1 MACPGRETIC
11 MTRVLLIEDNRDL
24 AATLWDY
31 LESHGFVVDHASD
44 GVRGLHLA
52 LTGEHDLLVLDL
64 GLPKLD
70 GLEVCRQ
77 LRAAGRHVPVLML
90 TGRDTLADKLLG
102 FGEGAD
108 DYLVKPFELKE
119 MLARLRAVTRRSQAS
134 PEMVLRVSD
143 LEYDPACYRVRR
155 AGATIPVTRA
165 GMRLLELL
173 MRRSPRVVSHA
184 DMELALWGE
193 PLGNPNA
200 MRSHLHTLRSAI
212 DKPFAK
218 HLLHSVQGI
227 GYRLADDDAEVPRQ

>member
-1 MACPGRETIC
+1 MTC

-31 LESHGFVVDHASD
+31 LESHGFTVDHASD
-44 GVRGLHLA
+44 GLRGLHRA
-52 LTGEHDLLVLDL
+52 LTEDHDLVVLDI
-64 GLPKLD
+64 GLPKID

-77 LRAAGRHVPVLML
+77 LRAAGRQLPVLML
-90 TGRDTLADKLLG
+90 TGRDTLADKLHG

-119 MLARLRAVTRRSQAS
+119 LLARLHAMLRRSQAGADI
-134 PEMVLRVSD
+134 VLRVAD
-143 LEYDPACYRVRR
+143 LEFEPACYRVRR
-155 AGATIPVTRA
+155 AGATVPVARA

-173 MRRSPRVVSHA
+173 MRRSPTVVSHA

-193 PLGNPNA
+193 RLGNPNA
-200 MRSHLHTLRSAI
+200 MRSHLHALRSAI

-227 GYRLADDDAEVPRQ
+227 GYRLSDDDADESRR

>member
-1 MACPGRETIC
+1 

-31 LESHGFVVDHASD
+31 LESHGFTVDHASD
-44 GVRGLHLA
+44 GMHGLHQA
-52 LTGEHDLLVLDL
+52 LTGDPDLVVLDL

-77 LRAAGRHVPVLML
+77 LRAAGRQLPVLML
-90 TGRDTLADKLLG
+90 TGRDTLADKLNG

-108 DYLVKPFELKE
+108 DYLVKPFDLKE
-119 MLARLRAVTRRSQAS
+119 LLARLRAMTRRSQAS
-134 PEMVLRVSD
+134 PDIVLRVAD
-143 LEYDPACYRVRR
+143 LEFDPACYRVRR
-155 AGATIPVTRA
+155 AGSTIPVTRA

-173 MRRSPRVVSHA
+173 MRRSPRVASHA

-193 PLGNPNA
+193 RLGNPNA
-200 MRSHLHTLRSAI
+200 MRSHLHALRSAI

-227 GYRLADDDAEVPRQ
+227 GYRLADDDADAPGR

>member
-1 MACPGRETIC
+1 

-31 LESHGFVVDHASD
+31 LELHGFTVDHASD
-44 GVRGLHLA
+44 GIRGLHLA
-52 LTGEHDLLVLDL
+52 LAEDHDLLVLDL
-64 GLPKLD
+64 GLPRLD

-77 LRAAGRHVPVLML
+77 LRAAGRQLPVLML
-90 TGRDTLADKLLG
+90 TGRDTLADKLEG

-119 MLARLRAVTRRSQAS
+119 LLARLRAMTRRSLAA
-134 PEMVLRVSD
+134 PGIVLRVAD

-173 MRRSPRVVSHA
+173 MRRSPTVVSHA

-193 PLGNPNA
+193 RLGNPNA
-200 MRSHLHTLRSAI
+200 MRTHLHALRSAI
-212 DKPFAK
+212 DKPFAR

-227 GYRLADDDAEVPRQ
+227 GYRLADDDADESNR

>member
-1 MACPGRETIC
+1 MTC

-31 LESHGFVVDHASD
+31 LESHGFTVDHAPD
-44 GVRGLHLA
+44 GMRGLRLA
-52 LTGEHDLLVLDL
+52 LEEDHDLVVLDL

-77 LRAAGRHVPVLML
+77 LRAAGRQLPVLML
-90 TGRDTLADKLLG
+90 TGRDTLADKLHG

-119 MLARLRAVTRRSQAS
+119 LLARLRAMTRRSQAS
-134 PEMVLRVSD
+134 PDIVLRVAD
-143 LEYDPACYRVRR
+143 LEFDPACYRVRR
-155 AGATIPVTRA
+155 ADTTIPVTRA

-173 MRRSPRVVSHA
+173 MRRSPRVVSHG

-193 PLGNPNA
+193 RLGNPNA
-200 MRSHLHTLRSAI
+200 MRSHLHALRSAI
-212 DKPFAK
+212 DRPFTK
-218 HLLHSVQGI
+218 HLLHSIQGI
-227 GYRLADDDAEVPRQ
+227 GYRLADDDADEADR

>member
-1 MACPGRETIC
+1 

-44 GVRGLHLA
+44 GMRGLHRA
-52 LTGEHDLLVLDL
+52 LTEDHDLMVLDV

-77 LRAAGRHVPVLML
+77 LRAAGRQLPVLML
-90 TGRDTLADKLLG
+90 TGRDTLTDKLHG

-119 MLARLRAVTRRSQAS
+119 LLARLQAMMRRSQGGAGV
-134 PEMVLRVSD
+134 VLRVAD
-143 LEYDPACYRVRR
+143 LEFEPACYRVRR
-155 AGATIPVTRA
+155 AGVTIPVARA

-173 MRRSPRVVSHA
+173 MRRSPTVVSHA

-193 PLGNPNA
+193 RLGNPNA
-200 MRSHLHTLRSAI
+200 MRSHLHALRSAI

-227 GYRLADDDAEVPRQ
+227 GYRLSDDDADEPRR

>member
-1 MACPGRETIC
+1 

-44 GVRGLHLA
+44 GMRGLHLA
-52 LTGEHDLLVLDL
+52 LTGDHEFIVLDL

-77 LRAAGRHVPVLML
+77 LRAAGRQLPVLML
-90 TGRDTLADKLLG
+90 TGRDTLADKLQG
-102 FGEGAD
+102 FSEGAD
-108 DYLVKPFELKE
+108 DYLVKPFEMKE
-119 MLARLRAVTRRSQAS
+119 LLARLRAMTRRSQAS
-134 PEMVLRVSD
+134 VDAALRVAD

-184 DMELALWGE
+184 DMEMALWGE

-200 MRSHLHTLRSAI
+200 MRSHLHALRNSI

-227 GYRLADDDAEVPRQ
+227 GYRLTDDDAGEFHG